1 MVTSQHSFVADL
13 MIEDEKI
20 SRIDSN
26 LNIGDAQQ
34 IDATGL
40 LVLPG
45 GIDPHVHLD
54 LPMFGTVSTDDHYT
68 GGKAAAFGGTTTL
81 IDFVSQNEGSL
92 EHNITTWRKHAEQ
105 KASVDF
111 GFHMNIT
118 RFNGEV
124 AEELTTLSS
133 IGVTS
138 VKVFTAYNG
147 RLRLADGDIF
157 KVMRIAGKNNL
168 LTMVHAENGDIIDIL
183 VDEALAARKTS
194 PIWHA
199 RTRPGWGEVEASL
212 RAVAI
217 GAQADAPVYLV
228 HMNVGGEVDQ
238 LAYGRSKNIAV
249 MGETCPQ
256 YLFFTEHEYERSDG
270 AKWVCSP
277 PMRGFEDQI
286 RLWQGLEDGTIQVLA
301 TDHCP
306 FFFDGTKPI
315 NYEGKP
321 IAIPGKELGK
331 DDFTKIPNGLPGV
344 GDRLPLF
351 WNSAVNTGRITPN
364 QFVKLTAENPARI
377 FGMYP
382 RKGSLNVGADADIA
396 LWDPKLEVEYGV
408 NIAQHRT
415 DYNLY
420 EGFKLTGFPVQVYQ
434 RGNLLVKNREW
445 FGKPGMGKF
454 INRAAAE
461 II

>member
-1 MVTSQHSFVADL
+1 
-13 MIEDEKI
+13 
-20 SRIDSN
+20 
-26 LNIGDAQQ
+26 
-34 IDATGL
+34 
-40 LVLPG
+40 
-45 GIDPHVHLD
+45 
-54 LPMFGTVSTDDHYT
+54 
-68 GGKAAAFGGTTTL
+68 
-81 IDFVSQNEGSL
+81 
-92 EHNITTWRKHAEQ
+92 
-105 KASVDF
+105 
-111 GFHMNIT
+111 
-118 RFNGEV
+118 
-124 AEELTTLSS
+124 
-133 IGVTS
+133 
-138 VKVFTAYNG
+138 
-147 RLRLADGDIF
+147 
-157 KVMRIAGKNNL
+157 
-168 LTMVHAENGDIIDIL
+168 
-183 VDEALAARKTS
+183 
-194 PIWHA
+194 
-199 RTRPGWGEVEASL
+199 
-212 RAVAI
+212 
-217 GAQADAPVYLV
+217 
-228 HMNVGGEVDQ
+228 MNVGGEVDQ